1 MLRTTAVTKGSLGSA
16 TSFLPIYPEGP
27 LAHTNTFN
35 PSSATEGVPKIPPWF
50 DVTNFTRS
58 QLGGIAAMP
67 TITVAQAYPQG
78 ITGISVN
85 SGLAASGISTGS
97 IYQHVAGNQ
106 TADELTLR
114 RAVGALQ
121 SNISYQVEWA
131 LKLLLVK
138 SYGEDVFFSDV
149 F

>member
-1 MLRTTAVTKGSLGSA
+1 M
-16 TSFLPIYPEGP
+16 
-27 LAHTNTFN
+27 
-35 PSSATEGVPKIPPWF
+35 PKVPPWF
-50 DVTNFTRS
+50 DVTNFTRT

-78 ITGISVN
+78 ITGVSIN
-85 SGLAASGISTGS
+85 SGSTAGGIASGSM
-97 IYQHVAGNQ
+97 YQHVAGNQ

-121 SNISYQVEWA
+121 SNVAYQVEWA

-138 SYGEDVFFSDV
+138 SYGEDVYFSEVFFSNHIINSM
-149 F
+149 